1 MEKIRLKRR
10 NKEGILKKIWSKN
23 TLPIILFIMVFLNY
37 FTLIRLNYNTKQSFA
52 AGTDTLVPAFGIGFI
67 ILFFFY
73 IKKIKI
79 SKKMLI
85 QFGLLVCVTF
95 MWSIVQFI
103 NVKFGNYY
111 LFDIFNIACKFV
123 NILFLF
129 VLLINMELDEK
140 YIYNFMRCL
149 VLMGIV
155 SCVFNFII
163 YYEEI
168 LAALKII
175 TINTKTVATKSFFA
189 QKNQFAYV
197 LFTCIVSCII
207 LILHTPKKKFKV
219 LYSFCILLFLFNMI
233 FTESRTGLAI
243 TALFLGLYL
252 LFNDR
257 MKVSKKLIL
266 ITILGVIGAI
276 GIFELYKYNPE
287 LLMNKLVRADSIKT
301 LTGRTRIWDI
311 SLAVTNESTSNL
323 LFGAGR
329 FRGIDVINNAKLPFT
344 QFHNTYIEFLVSGG
358 IVELIY
364 FILIYLFVIITVIKS
379 KKLSKKYKIIYI
391 CLYISYFVYMFSESL
406 GRFSIG
412 GSDCLGLIF
421 FVTMPMLHA
430 NSNKEDIN
438 VEQENKE
445 LINEK
450 NNILENEKSENI
462 KQEEEE
468 KQLKIMDRNEKRFFK
483 SIKENLPLILFI
495 VIFINYVPLILP
507 NMVSKDSFGVGTI
520 LMMICFIIEILILVG
535 CLFKKVKLQKENKIN
550 LILLGLVT
558 AILLIVQVVSFITTG
573 KISFMDIMNIG
584 CIFINL
590 LLLVV
595 AMLNI
600 KVNEEHIYTFFK
612 CIIYMSLAAC
622 LVNVILYFREIIITL
637 GLVKSKE
644 WVNIKSFFANRNQF
658 AFFLYLGLIA
668 NFMVMQKSNKLIY
681 KIALPV
687 FLVNLVLTM
696 SRTGIM
702 VVFIMFA
709 LMILLTDK
717 ISRKTKIITIIV
729 LLIMSV
735 IGIFAIRMYF
745 PKLWNTFDKYFLR
758 IERIKDLSGRT
769 DIWKVGTSLL
779 FSSPFNFIFGVGRF
793 KSTSLLDI
801 DGKVF
806 TQFHNIYLDILLTA
820 GLVGLLYFAFIYFT
834 VIKKV
839 MKSDLSKRCKTL
851 YLIMYITYGIYIMFE
866 SFGRFSIGSSDT
878 ICLIFFITIPLL
890 HAESIKQNV
899 SLDEENVE
907 SINQNVN
914 FNEGENKEEK

>member
-10 NKEGILKKIWSKN
+10 NKENLFKKIWSKN

-37 FTLIRLNYNTKQSFA
+37 FTLIRLNYNTKASFA
-52 AGTDTLVPAFGIGFI
+52 AKTDTLVPAFGIGFI

-85 QFGLLVCVTF
+85 QLGLLVVVTL

-103 NVKFGNYY
+103 NVKSGSYY

-140 YIYNFMRCL
+140 YIYNFFRCL

-155 SCVFNFII
+155 SCIFNFII

-207 LILHTPKKKFKV
+207 LILHTPKKRYKA
-219 LYSFCILLFLFNMI
+219 LYSLCILLFLFNMI
-233 FTESRTGLAI
+233 FTESRTGLVI
-243 TALFLGLYL
+243 TGLFLGLFL

-257 MKVSKKLIL
+257 IKLSRKIVL
-266 ITILGVIGAI
+266 IVILGVIGSV
-276 GIFELYKYNPE
+276 GILGLYKYNSE
-287 LLMNKLVRADSIKT
+287 LLMNKLVRVNSIKT
-301 LTGRTRIWDI
+301 LTGRTKIWDVA
-311 SLAVTNESTSNL
+311 LAVTNESTSNL

-358 IVELIY
+358 IVELVY
-364 FILIYLFVIITVIKS
+364 FISIYLFVIVTVLRS
-379 KKLSKKYKIIYI
+379 KKLSTKYKRIYI

-412 GSDCLGLIF
+412 GSDCLGLVF
-421 FVTMPMLHA
+421 FVTMPLLHA
-430 NSNKEDIN
+430 NSNSEEVN
-438 VEQENKE
+438 VEKENNE
-445 LINEK
+445 LIDEK
-450 NNILENEKSENI
+450 TKQLKNINSEDSE
-462 KQEEEE
+462 QEEKGTEE
-468 KQLKIMDRNEKRFFK
+468 KQLEIMDGKVKKFLK
-483 SIKENLPLILFI
+483 KLSLPLILFI
-495 VIFINYVPLILP
+495 IILINYIPLILP
-507 NMVSKDSFGVGTI
+507 NMVSKESFGVGTI
-520 LMMICFIIEILILVG
+520 HMMICFIIEILILVSY
-535 CLFKKVKLQKENKIN
+535 LLKKVKLEKETKIN
-550 LILLGLVT
+550 LALLGIVT
-558 AILLIVQVVSFITTG
+558 AILIAVQVVSYITTG
-573 KISFMDIMNIG
+573 NLSFMDIMNIG

-595 AMLNI
+595 GMLNI

-612 CIIYMSLAAC
+612 CIIYMGLAAC
-622 LVNVILYFREIIITL
+622 LVNVILYFKEILITL
-637 GLVKSKE
+637 GFVKSKE

-668 NFMVMQKSNKLIY
+668 DFMIMQKSNKLIY
-681 KIALPV
+681 KIVLPI
-687 FLVNLVLTM
+687 FILNLILTM

-702 VVFIMFA
+702 VVLIMFG
-709 LMILLTDK
+709 LMFLFTDK
-717 ISRKTKIITIIV
+717 ISRKSKIITIV
-729 LLIMSV
+729 ALLIMAI
-735 IGIFAIRMYF
+735 IGILAIRMCV
-745 PKLWNTFDKYFLR
+745 PKLWNTIDKYFLR

-769 DIWKVGTSLL
+769 DIWAVGIDLL
-779 FSSPFNFIFGVGRF
+779 SSSPLNVIFGVGRF

-820 GLVGLLYFAFIYFT
+820 GIVGLVYFAFIYFI

-839 MKSDLSKRCKTL
+839 MKSDLSKKCKNL
-851 YLIMYITYGIYIMFE
+851 YIVMYITYGIYIMFE

-890 HAESIKQNV
+890 HAQSVKQNV
-899 SLDEENVE
+899 SISEE
-907 SINQNVN
+907 SINKEENS
-914 FNEGENKEEK
+914 NEGEK

>member
-10 NKEGILKKIWSKN
+10 NKENLFKKIWSKN

-37 FTLIRLNYNTKQSFA
+37 FTLIRLNYNTKASFA
-52 AGTDTLVPAFGIGFI
+52 AKTDTLVPAFGIGFI

-85 QFGLLVCVTF
+85 QLGLLVVVTL

-103 NVKFGNYY
+103 NVKSGSYY

-140 YIYNFMRCL
+140 YIYNFFRCL

-155 SCVFNFII
+155 SCIFNFII

-207 LILHTPKKKFKV
+207 LILHTPKKRYKA
-219 LYSFCILLFLFNMI
+219 LYSLCILLFLFNMI
-233 FTESRTGLAI
+233 FTESRTGLVI
-243 TALFLGLYL
+243 TGLFLGLFL

-257 MKVSKKLIL
+257 IKLSRKIVL
-266 ITILGVIGAI
+266 IVILGVIGSV
-276 GIFELYKYNPE
+276 GILGLYKYNSE
-287 LLMNKLVRADSIKT
+287 LLMNKLVRVNSIKT
-301 LTGRTRIWDI
+301 LTGRTKIWDVA
-311 SLAVTNESTSNL
+311 LAVTNESTSNL

-358 IVELIY
+358 IVELVY
-364 FILIYLFVIITVIKS
+364 FISIYLFVIVTVLRS
-379 KKLSKKYKIIYI
+379 KKLSTKYKRIYI

-412 GSDCLGLIF
+412 GSDCLGLVF
-421 FVTMPMLHA
+421 FVTMPLLHA
-430 NSNKEDIN
+430 NSNSEEVN
-438 VEQENKE
+438 VEKENNE
-445 LINEK
+445 LIDEK
-450 NNILENEKSENI
+450 TKQLKNINSEDSE
-462 KQEEEE
+462 QEEKGTEE
-468 KQLKIMDRNEKRFFK
+468 KQLEIMDGKVKKFLK
-483 SIKENLPLILFI
+483 KLSLPLILFI
-495 VIFINYVPLILP
+495 IILINYIPLILP
-507 NMVSKDSFGVGTI
+507 NMVSKESFGVGTI
-520 LMMICFIIEILILVG
+520 HMMICFIIEILILVSY
-535 CLFKKVKLQKENKIN
+535 LFKKIKLVKETKIN
-550 LILLGLVT
+550 LILLVIVT
-558 AILLIVQVVSFITTG
+558 AILIAVQVVSYITTG
-573 KISFMDIMNIG
+573 NLSFMDIMNIG

-595 AMLNI
+595 GMLNI

-612 CIIYMSLAAC
+612 CIIYMGLAAC
-622 LVNVILYFREIIITL
+622 LVNVILYFKEILITL
-637 GLVKSKE
+637 GFVKSKE

-668 NFMVMQKSNKLIY
+668 DFMIMQKSNKLIY
-681 KIALPV
+681 KIVLPI
-687 FLVNLVLTM
+687 FILNLILTM

-702 VVFIMFA
+702 VVLIMFG
-709 LMILLTDK
+709 LMFLFTDK
-717 ISRKTKIITIIV
+717 ISRKSKIITIV
-729 LLIMSV
+729 ALLIMAI
-735 IGIFAIRMYF
+735 IGILAIRICV
-745 PKLWNTFDKYFLR
+745 PKLWNTIDKYFLR

-769 DIWKVGTSLL
+769 DIWAVGIDLL
-779 FSSPFNFIFGVGRF
+779 SSSPLNVIFGVGRF

-806 TQFHNIYLDILLTA
+806 TQFHNIYLDMLLTA
-820 GLVGLLYFAFIYFT
+820 GIVGLVYFAFIYVI

-839 MKSDLSKRCKTL
+839 MKSDLSKKCKNL
-851 YLIMYITYGIYIMFE
+851 YIVMYITYGIYIMFE

-890 HAESIKQNV
+890 HAQSVKQNV
-899 SLDEENVE
+899 SISEESIDKEEN
-907 SINQNVN
+907 S
-914 FNEGENKEEK
+914 NEGEK

>member
-10 NKEGILKKIWSKN
+10 NKENLFKKIWSKN

-37 FTLIRLNYNTKQSFA
+37 FTLIRLNYNTKASFA
-52 AGTDTLVPAFGIGFI
+52 AKTDTLVPAFGIGFI

-85 QFGLLVCVTF
+85 QLGLLVVVTL

-103 NVKFGNYY
+103 NVKSGSYY

-140 YIYNFMRCL
+140 YIYNFFRCL

-155 SCVFNFII
+155 SCIFNFII

-207 LILHTPKKKFKV
+207 LILHTPKKRYKA
-219 LYSFCILLFLFNMI
+219 LYSLCILLFLFNMI
-233 FTESRTGLAI
+233 FTESRTGLVI
-243 TALFLGLYL
+243 TGLFLGLFL

-257 MKVSKKLIL
+257 IKLSRKIVL
-266 ITILGVIGAI
+266 IVILGVIGSV
-276 GIFELYKYNPE
+276 GILGLYKYNSE
-287 LLMNKLVRADSIKT
+287 LLMNKLVRVNSIKT
-301 LTGRTRIWDI
+301 LTGRTKIWDVA
-311 SLAVTNESTSNL
+311 LAVTNESTSNL

-358 IVELIY
+358 IVELVY
-364 FILIYLFVIITVIKS
+364 FISIYLFVIVTVLRS
-379 KKLSKKYKIIYI
+379 KKLSTKYKRIYI

-412 GSDCLGLIF
+412 GSDCLGLVF
-421 FVTMPMLHA
+421 FVTMPLLHA
-430 NSNKEDIN
+430 NSNSEEVN
-438 VEQENKE
+438 VEKENNE
-445 LINEK
+445 LIDEK
-450 NNILENEKSENI
+450 TKQLKNINSEDSE
-462 KQEEEE
+462 QEEKGTEE
-468 KQLKIMDRNEKRFFK
+468 KQLEIMDGKVKKFLK
-483 SIKENLPLILFI
+483 KLSLPLILFI
-495 VIFINYVPLILP
+495 IILINYIPLILP
-507 NMVSKDSFGVGTI
+507 NMVSKESFGVGTI
-520 LMMICFIIEILILVG
+520 HMMICFIIEILILVSY
-535 CLFKKVKLQKENKIN
+535 LFKKVKLEKETKIN
-550 LILLGLVT
+550 LALLGIVT
-558 AILLIVQVVSFITTG
+558 AILIAVQGVSYITTG
-573 KISFMDIMNIG
+573 KLSFMDIMNIG

-595 AMLNI
+595 GMLNI

-612 CIIYMSLAAC
+612 CIIYMGLAAC
-622 LVNVILYFREIIITL
+622 LVNVILYFKEILITL
-637 GLVKSKE
+637 GFVKSKE

-668 NFMVMQKSNKLIY
+668 DFMIMQKSNKLIY
-681 KIALPV
+681 KIVLPI
-687 FLVNLVLTM
+687 FILNLILTM

-702 VVFIMFA
+702 VVLIMFG
-709 LMILLTDK
+709 LMFLFTDK
-717 ISRKTKIITIIV
+717 ISRKSKIITIV
-729 LLIMSV
+729 ALLIMAI
-735 IGIFAIRMYF
+735 IGILAIRMCV
-745 PKLWNTFDKYFLR
+745 PKLWNTIDKYFLR

-769 DIWKVGTSLL
+769 DIWAVGIDLL
-779 FSSPFNFIFGVGRF
+779 SSSPLNVIFGVGRF

-820 GLVGLLYFAFIYFT
+820 GIVGLVYFAFIYFI

-839 MKSDLSKRCKTL
+839 MKSDLSKKCKNL
-851 YLIMYITYGIYIMFE
+851 YIVMYITYGIYIMFE

-890 HAESIKQNV
+890 HAQSVKQNV
-899 SLDEENVE
+899 SISEESIDKEEN
-907 SINQNVN
+907 S
-914 FNEGENKEEK
+914 NEGEK